1 MAAHSRIAWRIHGQ
15 RSLAGTV
22 HGVAKSQTRL
32 KRLGSSHKVNG
43 RTVSARSPASCAV
56 RAVHQHW
63 HWQARAHGA
72 PTVPETFQNL
82 CLVPGPAPPV
92 TSDFMCSFKWKCPV
106 KRSIREASHTRLKR
120 AGELLVF
127 STQGCVPG
135 NGSSL
140 RSDTWSHGANPRN
153 PVLDVK
159 VRVRT
164 GQTETKL
171 DHASQPWICWS
182 RSFLSQDFPFALL
195 SSCKASLIA

>member
-1 MAAHSRIAWRIHGQ
+1 MQKPQETQVLSLGREDPLEQEMAAHSRIAWRIHGQ

-22 HGVAKSQTRL
+22 YGVAKSQTRL

-43 RTVSARSPASCAV
+43 RTVSARSPVSCAV

-63 HWQARAHGA
+63 HWQAHAHGA

-92 TSDFMCSFKWKCPV
+92 TSDFTCSFKWKCPV

-140 RSDTWSHGANPRN
+140 RSDMWSHE
-153 PVLDVK
+153 
-159 VRVRT
+159 
-164 GQTETKL
+164 QTQEIL
-171 DHASQPWICWS
+171 CWTS
-182 RSFLSQDFPFALL
+182 RSESERDRQRPN
-195 SSCKASLIA
+195 